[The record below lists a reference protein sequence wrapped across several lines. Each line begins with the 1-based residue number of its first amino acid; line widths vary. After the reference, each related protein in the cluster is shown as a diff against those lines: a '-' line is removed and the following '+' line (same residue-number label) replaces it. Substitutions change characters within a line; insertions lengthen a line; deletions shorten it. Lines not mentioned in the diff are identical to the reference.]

1 VQEPLVTKVSVIIP
15 TYNRSSLV
23 KDAVCSVLA
32 QTEPDLEVIV
42 VDDGSTDDTREV
54 VEDLQD
60 GRVNYFYKVNG
71 GPASARNYGL
81 SRAKGDYIAF
91 LDHDDLWPENYL
103 EVMLSRLANNSEF
116 RAAYSPITVIYPDG
130 RKVKSYKKPEGKSG
144 WITLDLFKHGFV
156 WTSAALIWREVL
168 ENFAFDESL
177 KRSYEDGDF
186 FLRLSTRSQFLFV
199 GDVEAIRRE
208 HAENFSAKVGVLP
221 TRILVLE
228 RFYFR
233 LGGEKLIPAG
243 IARRMLSHACRS
255 VAEERRYEGNRSAAI
270 TLYKRAIKYW
280 PLDLRLYLGLAQAL
294 LLAKKK
300 DQMPNWQM
308 PELLSEILVRRG
320 RLKERQ

>member
-1 VQEPLVTKVSVIIP
+1 MPKVSVIIP

-23 KDAVCSVLA
+23 KETISSVLA
-32 QTEPDLEVIV
+32 QTESDLEVIV
-42 VDDGSTDDTREV
+42 VDDGSTDGTCKV
-54 VEDLQD
+54 VEGLRDS
-60 GRVNYFYKVNG
+60 RVNYFYKING
-71 GPASARNYGL
+71 GVASARNLG
-81 SRAKGDYIAF
+81 SSKARGKFIAF

-103 EVMLSRLANNSEF
+103 EVMVSHLENNSEF
-116 RAAYSPITVIYPDG
+116 GAAYSPITVMYSDG
-130 RKVKSYKKPEGKSG
+130 RKVKSYKRPEGKSG

-156 WTSAALIWREVL
+156 WTSAALICREVL

-186 FLRLSTRSQFLFV
+186 FLRLSTRAQFLFV
-199 GDVEAIRRE
+199 KDVEAIKRN
-208 HAENFSAKVGVLP
+208 HMENFSTKVGILP

-228 RFYFR
+228 RFYFW
-233 LGGEKLIPAG
+233 LGGNKIVPARV
-243 IARRMLSHACRS
+243 ARRRLSHASRK
-255 VAEERRYEGNRSAAI
+255 VAEERCYEGNRSAAI

-308 PELLSEILVRRG
+308 PEPLDNVLG
-320 RLKERQ
+320 

>member
-1 VQEPLVTKVSVIIP
+1 MPKVSVIIP

-23 KDAVCSVLA
+23 KDAICSVLA

-42 VDDGSTDDTREV
+42 VDDGSTDDTHRV
-54 VEDLQD
+54 VESLSDS
-60 GRVNYFYKVNG
+60 RVSYFYKVNG
-71 GPASARNYGL
+71 GVASARNFGL
-81 SRAKGDYIAF
+81 SKAKGEYLAF
-91 LDHDDLWPENYL
+91 LDHDDLWPPDYL
-103 EVMLSRLANNSEF
+103 EVMVSHLENNAEF
-116 RAAYSPITVIYPDG
+116 GAAYSPITVVYPDG

-144 WITLDLFKHGFV
+144 QITLDLFKHGFV
-156 WTSAALIWREVL
+156 WTSAALICREVL

-186 FLRLSTRSQFLFV
+186 FLRLSTRAQFLFV
-199 GDVEAIRRE
+199 KDVEAIKRN
-208 HAENFSAKVGVLP
+208 HMENFSTKVGVLP

-228 RFYFR
+228 RFYFK
-233 LGGEKLIPAG
+233 LGGDKVIPAK
-243 IARRMLSHACRS
+243 IARRKLSHSCRK
-255 VAEERRYEGNRSAAI
+255 VAEERHYEGNRSAAI

-320 RLKERQ
+320 RLKEGQ